1 MTQASLR
8 SLTLQTLSNVG
19 RAAELSV
26 GTYRDGGHRL
36 IALVQRGIGQTAGRG
51 ARRLSPRLAAVLRRI
66 SGLGD
71 QVGGVAVK
79 GLDAVSAG
87 YERAIS
93 FGQSGLTTQ
102 VKRIAALADGI
113 DNRVVNAGLRTA
125 VRLSMPG
132 ARVAVAISE
141 RVAAGAETVHGKVAG
156 VAPVAAKQAKTRNPS
171 KPAAVVKVVKA
182 VKAAEPVKTTRVR
195 RAVSKPLVVAK
206 AVVKS
211 VSKPVAKPVSP
222 ARKAK
227 SVVQA
232 TPAKAPR
239 VRAAAKPKLSVPAA
253 SVDVASAA
261 A

>member
-125 VRLSMPG
+125 VRLSLPG

-156 VAPVAAKQAKTRNPS
+156 VAPVPAKQAKTRNPS
-171 KPAAVVKVVKA
+171 KPAALAKVVKA
-182 VKAAEPVKTTRVR
+182 TEPVKTARVR

-206 AVVKS
+206 AVAVPVVKS
-211 VSKPVAKPVSP
+211 VAKPTAP

-227 SVVQA
+227 SVAQA

-239 VRAAAKPKLSVPAA
+239 VRAAAKPKLGVPAA
-253 SVDVASAA
+253 SVDSASAA

>member
-102 VKRIAALADGI
+102 VRRIAALADGI

-125 VRLSMPG
+125 VRLSLPG

-171 KPAAVVKVVKA
+171 KPAAVAKV
-182 VKAAEPVKTTRVR
+182 VKAAEPVKTARVR

-206 AVVKS
+206 AV
-211 VSKPVAKPVSP
+211 AKPTAP

-227 SVVQA
+227 SVAQA

-239 VRAAAKPKLSVPAA
+239 VRTAAKPKLSVPAA
-253 SVDVASAA
+253 SVDSASAA

>member
-102 VKRIAALADGI
+102 VRRIAALADGI

-125 VRLSMPG
+125 VRLSLPG
-132 ARVAVAISE
+132 ARVALAISE

-171 KPAAVVKVVKA
+171 KPAAVAKV
-182 VKAAEPVKTTRVR
+182 VKAAEPVKTARVR

-206 AVVKS
+206 AV
-211 VSKPVAKPVSP
+211 AKPTAP

-227 SVVQA
+227 SVAQA

-239 VRAAAKPKLSVPAA
+239 VRTAAKPKLSVPAA
-253 SVDVASAA
+253 SVDSASAA

>member
-19 RAAELSV
+19 RVAELSV

-125 VRLSMPG
+125 VRLSLPG
-132 ARVAVAISE
+132 ARVALAISE

-171 KPAAVVKVVKA
+171 KPAAVAKV
-182 VKAAEPVKTTRVR
+182 VKAAEPVKTARVR

-206 AVVKS
+206 AV
-211 VSKPVAKPVSP
+211 AKPTAP

-227 SVVQA
+227 SVAQA

-239 VRAAAKPKLSVPAA
+239 VRTAAKPKLSVPAA
-253 SVDVASAA
+253 SVDSASAA

>member
-19 RAAELSV
+19 RVAELSV

-102 VKRIAALADGI
+102 VRRIAALADGI

-125 VRLSMPG
+125 VRLSLPG

-156 VAPVAAKQAKTRNPS
+156 VAPVPAKQAKTRNPS
-171 KPAAVVKVVKA
+171 KPAALAKVVKA
-182 VKAAEPVKTTRVR
+182 TEPVKTARVR

-206 AVVKS
+206 AV
-211 VSKPVAKPVSP
+211 AKPTAP

-227 SVVQA
+227 SVAQA

-253 SVDVASAA
+253 SVDSAGAA